1 MKLQNDIILPSLT
14 LQTGILGLVNES
26 SKAYNVLI
34 HILLVLD
41 INIHYLEKNK
51 HILNID
57 IPFASLMKIKE
68 REKRISSVT
77 ELQRS
82 IQ

>member
-14 LQTGILGLVNES
+14 LQISILGLVNES

>member
-14 LQTGILGLVNES
+14 LQIGILGLVNES

-34 HILLVLD
+34 HIFLVLD

-68 REKRISSVT
+68 REKRISSFT